1 VIRAFLAV
9 DLEPQVLERI
19 CQATDG
25 LRERI
30 TSIRWVP
37 QENLHLTV
45 KFLGNIEAAQV
56 TEIAA
61 ALRRHLS
68 PFSRFSINVKGLGV
82 FPERGRPKILWVGL
96 AGKEL
101 TELAANVESC
111 LLPLGFAPEQRSFT
125 PHLTI
130 GRWRQFDRPPA
141 ALKREVEKW
150 RGRWFGESSVNEVI
164 LFQSELNPAG
174 SIYRRLEAFALGK
187 SS

>member
-9 DLEPQVLERI
+9 DLDTQVLERI
-19 CQATDG
+19 GRATDH
-25 LRERI
+25 LRECI
-30 TSIRWVP
+30 SSIRWVP
-37 QENLHLTV
+37 KENLHLTI
-45 KFLGNIEAAQV
+45 KFLGNIEATQV
-56 TEIAA
+56 TDIGA
-61 ALRRHLS
+61 ALRPRLS
-68 PFSRFSINVKGLGV
+68 LFSRFTISAKGLGV
-82 FPERGRPKILWVGL
+82 FPEHGRPKILWAGL

-130 GRWRQFDRPPA
+130 ARWRQFERPPA
-141 ALKREVEKW
+141 ALKQELENW
-150 RGRWFGESSVNEVI
+150 RGRSFGESTVNEVI

-174 SIYRRLEAFALGK
+174 SIYRRLETFALGK

>member
-1 VIRAFLAV
+1 MIRTFLAV
-9 DLEPQVLERI
+9 DFEPQVLERI
-19 CQATDG
+19 CRATDG

-37 QENLHLTV
+37 QENLHLTI
-45 KFLGNIEAAQV
+45 KFLGNIEEGKV
-56 TEIAA
+56 TDIAA
-61 ALRRHLS
+61 ALGHRLS
-68 PFSRFSINVKGLGV
+68 PFSRFSINAKGLGV

-96 AGKEL
+96 TGKEL
-101 TELAANVESC
+101 TELATNVESC

-130 GRWRQFDRPPA
+130 GRWRQFDRSPA
-141 ALKREVEKW
+141 VLKQELENW
-150 RGRWFGESSVNEVI
+150 RGRSFGESAVNEVI

-174 SIYRRLEAFALGK
+174 SIYRRLETFALGK

>member
-1 VIRAFLAV
+1 MIRAFLAV
-9 DLEPQVLERI
+9 DLDSEVLERI
-19 CQATDG
+19 CRATDS

-30 TSIRWVP
+30 PSIRWVP
-37 QENLHLTV
+37 KENLHLTV
-45 KFLGNIEAAQV
+45 KFLGNIEETQV
-56 TEIAA
+56 TAIAT
-61 ALRRHLS
+61 ALRPRLS
-68 PFSRFSINVKGLGV
+68 PFSRFTISAKGLGV

-130 GRWRQFDRPPA
+130 GRWRQFDRAPA
-141 ALKREVEKW
+141 ALKQDLENW
-150 RGRWFGESSVNEVI
+150 RARSFGESAVNEVI